1 MKGNSLRLARTV
13 GGLLLV
19 SNLVACSQTAVLEG
33 LDERQ
38 ANDVV
43 ATMLRQNITAS
54 KTANGKA
61 GYAVTVDQAN
71 LVQAID
77 IVREHDLPRAPRGQV
92 SDAFPADAMISTPL
106 SEKARLLS
114 AVEQRLEESLSV
126 LDGVRSARVHVSYDG
141 VDEGTGVS
149 RRTSRAKHVAVVL
162 LHEPGVHEQT
172 LVQNAKRF
180 LRNAFEDL
188 SYDDVSVVLA
198 TANPSRV
205 LAVTPSSQALHG
217 WLLGALVCALGLLI
231 GLAWMLRRG
240 VSRAWAHLRSRMK
253 RRNKSDGHAVA

>member
-1 MKGNSLRLARTV
+1 MDAKTRIQRAAAAGM
-13 GGLLLV
+13 LLV
-19 SNLVACSQTAVLEG
+19 SLAACSKVAVLEG

-38 ANDVV
+38 ANEVV
-43 ATMLRQNITAS
+43 ATLLRQNIEAD
-54 KTANGKA
+54 KTANGKS
-61 GYAVTVDQAN
+61 GYSVTVDEAN

-77 IVREHDLPRAPRGQV
+77 LMREHDLPRAPRGQI

-141 VDEGTGVS
+141 VDDSSGVAK
-149 RRTSRAKHVAVVL
+149 RAGKAKHVAVVL
-162 LHEPGVHEQT
+162 VHEQGIHEAT
-172 LVQNAKRF
+172 LVQNSKRF

-198 TANPSRV
+198 QANATRV
-205 LAVTPSSQALHG
+205 LAVTPAASSLQG
-217 WLLGALVCALGLLI
+217 WLAGLIACVLGLLLGAL
-231 GLAWMLRRG
+231 WMMRRG
-240 VSRAWAHLRSRMK
+240 LSRAWASLSSRLPRSK
-253 RRNKSDGHAVA
+253 QSADHAGA

>member
-1 MKGNSLRLARTV
+1 MDAYRRTLRVAGAAT
-13 GGLLLV
+13 LLLA
-19 SNLVACSQTAVLEG
+19 LAACSKVAVLEG

-38 ANDVV
+38 ANEVV
-43 ATMLRQNITAS
+43 ATLLRQNIEAD
-54 KTANGKA
+54 KTANGKS
-61 GYAVTVDQAN
+61 GYSVTVDQGS

-77 IVREHDLPRAPRGQV
+77 LMREHDLPRAARGQV

-141 VDEGTGVS
+141 VDESTGVA
-149 RRTSRAKHVAVVL
+149 RRAGRAKHVAVVL
-162 LHEPGVHEQT
+162 LHEPGIHEQT
-172 LVQNAKRF
+172 LVQNSKRF

-198 TANPSRV
+198 TANPARV
-205 LAVTPSSQALHG
+205 LAVTPTPPAMQG
-217 WLLGALVCALGLLI
+217 WWIGLLAAALGLLL
-231 GLAWMLRRG
+231 GLGWMIRRG
-240 VSRAWAHLRSRMK
+240 LGRAWAGVSARVLRGR
-253 RRNKSDGHAVA
+253 KSAGHAAA

>member
-1 MKGNSLRLARTV
+1 MAARRPILRCTAA
-13 GGLLLV
+13 GLLALAMT
-19 SNLVACSQTAVLEG
+19 ACSQVAVLEG

-43 ATMLRQNITAS
+43 AAMLRQNIAAS
-54 KTANGKA
+54 KAANGKA
-61 GYAVTVDQAN
+61 GYAVTVDQGSFA
-71 LVQAID
+71 QAID

-92 SDAFPADAMISTPL
+92 ADAFPADAMISTPL

-114 AVEQRLEESLSV
+114 AVEQRLEESLSL

-141 VDEGTGVS
+141 VDESSGVS
-149 RRTSRAKHVAVVL
+149 RGASRAKHVAVVL
-162 LHEPGVHEQT
+162 RHEPGVHEQT

-198 TANPSRV
+198 TANPTRV
-205 LAVTPSSQALHG
+205 LAVTPSAPALQG
-217 WLLGALVCALGLLI
+217 WLIGALACALGLLV

-240 VSRAWAHLRSRMK
+240 AGRAWNAMRQRFTRHRKDNS
-253 RRNKSDGHAVA
+253 HAVA